1 MGPHMLYGYT
11 MPVDLSLSAPTMS
24 SCDLGD
30 TGVRGPNLG
39 LPPDPCFGE
48 RGVEAGDFEPLACLV
63 ATLSELLGL
72 MLLAPVL
79 VELAATTLVFGLPP
93 EVDGMGASGSS
104 AMVLVTSTPRGV
116 VSSKLLGQW

>member
-1 MGPHMLYGYT
+1 MLYGYT

-72 MLLAPVL
+72 VL

-93 EVDGMGASGSS
+93 EVGGIGASGSS
-104 AMVLVTSTPRGV
+104 AVVLVTSTPRGV

>member
-1 MGPHMLYGYT
+1 MLYGYT
-11 MPVDLSLSAPTMS
+11 MPVELSLSAPTIS
-24 SCDLGD
+24 SFDLGD

-48 RGVEAGDFEPLACLV
+48 CGVEAGDFKLLACLV

-72 MLLAPVL
+72 MLLVPVL
-79 VELAATTLVFGLPP
+79 VELAATTLVFGLP
-93 EVDGMGASGSS
+93 EVDVIGASGWS
-104 AMVLVTSTPRGV
+104 AMVLVTLTPRGV